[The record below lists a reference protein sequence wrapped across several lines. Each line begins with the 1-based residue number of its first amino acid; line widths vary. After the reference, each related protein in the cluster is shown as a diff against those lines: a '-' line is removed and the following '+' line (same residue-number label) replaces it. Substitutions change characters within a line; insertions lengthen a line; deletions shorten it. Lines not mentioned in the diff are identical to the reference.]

1 MYEIYFNNLF
11 VQQLLEYHPKPWD
24 QWISVG
30 ELQDVRTFHAVLSV
44 GPSDLPCLSGAHF
57 YLLIFLNCSTIDIY
71 IKMFAMNKLMLN
83 CSLYQGALL
92 CLPHQ
97 TTSAPPPLGRRTAT
111 TTTAT
116 EAQRTFP

>member
-44 GPSDLPCLSGAHF
+44 GPSDLPCLSGAERIF
-57 YLLIFLNCSTIDIY
+57 IFLYFSTAQQLTY
-71 IKMFAMNKLMLN
+71 I
-83 CSLYQGALL
+83 
-92 CLPHQ
+92 
-97 TTSAPPPLGRRTAT
+97 
-111 TTTAT
+111 
-116 EAQRTFP
+116 